1 MIDLLAPKSYV
12 CPNCGRSLR
21 LDNFSD
27 IIECE
32 YCGTRFKNDAKAIT
46 RIDCTQYSPNLV
58 RLHHYVQIKEDRSDP
73 NLVDN
78 LYSDMNKAIEEAA
91 DNIAKQ
97 LAPLL
102 TVKICEGMSAN
113 IIDPLI
119 CAEFSVIVEVPR
131 ISSHDSIRLQLN
143 RPDVIRSASLR
154 EAISNSKNKF

>member
-1 MIDLLAPKSYV
+1 MMDLLAPKSYV

-21 LDNFSD
+21 LDDFSD

-46 RIDCTQYSPNLV
+46 RIDCTKYSPNLV
-58 RLHHYVQIKEDRSDP
+58 RLHHYAQIKEDRFDS
-73 NLVDN
+73 NLADN

-91 DNIAKQ
+91 NNIAKQ
-97 LAPLL
+97 LAPYL
-102 TVKICEGMSAN
+102 TVKICEGFSA
-113 IIDPLI
+113 DPVNSLI

-143 RPDVIRSASLR
+143 RPNVIISASLR
-154 EAISNSKNKF
+154 EAISNSKK